1 MFKLTIFIISGWKAS
16 IFFLIFKKLSD
27 RITFLLLDKANEF
40 SKITIKRV
48 FPDLQLIK
56 LWFVMPLADSWDH
69 GLIEKLSLF
78 MKNTYTWYRAGFLTE
93 CRYSKCM
100 FISKRYK
107 YFSLILRYTKSITIP
122 KQSFQTY
129 EPLQC
134 FVAFHKMS
142 ESCSGIKIWNM
153 N

>member
-16 IFFLIFKKLSD
+16 IFFLIFKNFQIGLPFFYS
-27 RITFLLLDKANEF
+27 
-40 SKITIKRV
+40 IKPTSFQNNNKKSV
-48 FPDLQLIK
+48 LQLIK

-122 KQSFQTY
+122 KQSIQTY

-142 ESCSGIKIWNM
+142 ESCSGIKI
-153 N
+153 